1 MEVRRTAPVKLVVP
15 DEYHDDLHETAE
27 QFLYCANEASD
38 YCWDNTDYEDCITS
52 NVTARDALYDR
63 LRAET
68 ELTTSSRK
76 PSGVPSTPSIVALTA
91 GRKANGRT
99 SQISPP
105 GVWSTTSAVPHFIGI
120 KSHSRR

>member
-1 MEVRRTAPVKLVVP
+1 MEVRRTAPVKLLVP

-63 LRAET
+63 LRDET
-68 ELTTSSRK
+68 DLTANLVQEAIRRAVHAVD
-76 PSGVPSTPSIVALTA
+76 SGVD
-91 GRKANGRT
+91 RWK
-99 SQISPP
+99 
-105 GVWSTTSAVPHFIGI
+105 
-120 KSHSRR
+120 